1 MKEKLEKI
9 RELGLEK
16 IDATKTIQ
24 ELEDVR
30 KDLMGKKSE
39 LADVMKNMGSL
50 ALEDKKSVGM
60 MTTEIK
66 NVFQEKLASKEEE
79 IILCSGKT
87 GVGVDKLL
95 DAIVERIPAPVTDN
109 SKKTR
114 ALIFDS
120 AFDAYRGVVVHV
132 RVVDGTLKV
141 KDKIKMMASSHT
153 YEIVELGV
161 NNPKEVKKDMLVSG
175 EVGWI
180 VAAIKDISTVEVG
193 DTITL
198 EDIIDFHF
206 KFERIH
212 PFGDGNGR
220 MSRLLTLLLLYK
232 AGYLVGK
239 YISIEMV
246 VEKSK
251 ETYYEVLQDSSINW
265 HENTNDYMPFI
276 RYTLGTIINA
286 YKDFEDRFILLEKKK
301 IFKKYIPAYSRM
313 IKVKKWLEKHETE
326 YDFIVYEDGLTYMLP
341 FLFKKISRKKIVSH
355 LHWVGDP
362 DKKSSQYISTLIPVS
377 EFVGKEW
384 NRKCHNSDIDIKVVK
399 NGIQIDRFS
408 KTISD
413 EEKNAIKEELKIKKD
428 AFVVLYVGRIVPEK
442 GISELIQA
450 INLIEN
456 ENLVLIMAGASKFAL
471 DSMTPYENKIKSLIE
486 KCNHQ
491 IIQLGYIK
499 NNELYKY
506 QNISN
511 IAVIPTVIEEA
522 APLACVENMAAGL
535 PIIITNSGGMPEY
548 SGDKCSIIVEKEK
561 NLPSSLAKEIVKL
574 MDDEQLRNRMSAYA
588 KEEARAYS
596 IENMYNSFF
605 EVLDSL
611 HSGR

>member
-1 MKEKLEKI
+1 MIKICIVAPFEYPIPAIKGGALEQVVESICSVNEKHKKLEI
-9 RELGLEK
+9 TVLATYDSELKENHFQYT
-16 IDATKTIQ
+16 DF
-24 ELEDVR
+24 VYF
-30 KDLMGKKSE
+30 KKS
-39 LADVMKNMGSL
+39 KW
-50 ALEDKKSVGM
+50 DKCW
-60 MTTEIK
+60 
-66 NVFQEKLASKEEE
+66 FFL
-79 IILCSGKT
+79 
-87 GVGVDKLL
+87 
-95 DAIVERIPAPVTDN
+95 
-109 SKKTR
+109 
-114 ALIFDS
+114 F
-120 AFDAYRGVVVHV
+120 
-132 RVVDGTLKV
+132 RV
-141 KDKIKMMASSHT
+141 I
-153 YEIVELGV
+153 
-161 NNPKEVKKDMLVSG
+161 
-175 EVGWI
+175 
-180 VAAIKDISTVEVG
+180 
-193 DTITL
+193 
-198 EDIIDFHF
+198 
-206 KFERIH
+206 
-212 PFGDGNGR
+212 
-220 MSRLLTLLLLYK
+220 
-232 AGYLVGK
+232 
-239 YISIEMV
+239 
-246 VEKSK
+246 
-251 ETYYEVLQDSSINW
+251 
-265 HENTNDYMPFI
+265 
-276 RYTLGTIINA
+276 
-286 YKDFEDRFILLEKKK
+286 KK

-511 IAVIPTVIEEA
+511 IAVVPTVIEEA